1 MRMNFDSPQIFLDC
15 VGYQQY
21 YKPAN
26 CPTFGACKSKNKEQ
40 YHFLEISVMEN
51 FTTMNNR

>member
-1 MRMNFDSPQIFLDC
+1 MRMNFDSPQVFLDS

-26 CPTFGACKSKNKEQ
+26 CPTLRAI
-40 YHFLEISVMEN
+40 FLSLQK
-51 FTTMNNR
+51 